1 MATTHY
7 RFGPFLLDPQA
18 RELQRD
24 GQRIDLPLSTI
35 DCLIH
40 LVRHRGRPVGRDELA
55 AAVWGR
61 VDVSEVSLSHAVM
74 RLRKVLGDDGNA
86 QRTIRTVPRHG
97 YRWVMDVVE
106 VDDAP
111 PPSAFD
117 TGATDPAYAPAADA
131 PEKGSVDAPQ
141 SAPGKG
147 SIRPRRRIA
156 VVAGF
161 ASLAVLVAAG
171 AWWAWRPAPQP
182 PPAPPTATATATA
195 AIVLPAQVDAGPAW
209 DWLRFGL
216 MDLVATQLRRG
227 EVATT
232 PSETVVALVAT
243 LGEAAADSPAV
254 AAAALRVQPSA
265 SFTHERWTVRL
276 QATAE
281 GRRFDVEARAAD
293 AIQAARSAA
302 DNLLITLGHTPPSD
316 DLGDAA
322 LARATLRQRIN
333 AAVLGGQVEIAREL
347 IRDAAPALQADPEI
361 ALSRAKVEFFA
372 GAYEAC
378 REQIEALLARLPEAT
393 HTGLRARALDT
404 LGATALRQ
412 GRIDDSARAYAEA
425 ARLAEAAD
433 EPHTLAKAWLGL
445 GGVASQR
452 LQLEQAADAYGR
464 ARTLLEI
471 AGDAFGVAA
480 VDLNLGM
487 NALQRGQPDAARP
500 MLRDAEQRF
509 RALGAEDALGAT
521 LVAEVDAERAL
532 LDHAGALATSER
544 FAVLEARGAN
554 QRQRWELSLSR
565 AGALAGAGRLAA
577 ADDLLARI
585 ADASDPREDAIVR
598 AQANV
603 VAAAIALWRDDD
615 AKAAELATAAL
626 QPGLEARNRADYL
639 AAWVLLTQALQRGGE
654 VARARAEVERLRGWI
669 EAGPAGFGRSE
680 LLLAEAGQA
689 AAEGDA
695 ALALQRYARAMD
707 TATARGVP
715 EEMVAVGLPW
725 VRALIAAG
733 RVDEAAAVN
742 GRIARWADRDLRA
755 AWSEAL
761 VYTALRE
768 AAPAAA
774 ALERARGLAGE
785 RMLSDTIADRR

>member
-40 LVRHRGRPVGRDELA
+40 LVRHRERPVGRDELA

-97 YRWVMDVVE
+97 YRWVMEVAEEVE
-106 VDDAP
+106 
-111 PPSAFD
+111 
-117 TGATDPAYAPAADA
+117 APAAPAAAPLPAASDA
-131 PEKGSVDAPQ
+131 IESSPPAEVRTPAP
-141 SAPGKG
+141 AR
-147 SIRPRRRIA
+147 RPR
-156 VVAGF
+156 VVLAF
-161 ASLAVLVAAG
+161 ATLLAVLVVAG
-171 AWWAWRPAPQP
+171 AWWTLRSAPQP
-182 PPAPPTATATATA
+182 TAAVATA
-195 AIVLPAQVDAGPAW
+195 AIVLPAQIDAGPAW

-232 PSETVVALVAT
+232 PSETVVALVAS
-243 LGEAAADSPAV
+243 LGEAAADSPAI

-265 SFTHERWTVRL
+265 SFAHERWTVRL
-276 QATAE
+276 QAQSD
-281 GRRFDVEARAAD
+281 GRALEVEARAAD

-302 DNLLITLGHTPPSD
+302 DNLLIKLGHTPPSD
-316 DLGDAA
+316 DPGDAA

-347 IRDAAPALQADPEI
+347 IRAASPALQADPEI

-393 HTGLRARALDT
+393 HAGLRARALDT

-500 MLRDAEQRF
+500 ILRDAEQRF

-544 FAVLEARGAN
+544 FAALEARGAN

-603 VAAAIALWRDDD
+603 VAAAIALWRDDT
-615 AKAAELATAAL
+615 AKAAELAAAAL

-654 VARARAEVERLRGWI
+654 VARAHAEVERLRGWI

-695 ALALQRYARAMD
+695 ALALQRYALAMD
-707 TATARGVP
+707 AATARGVP

-733 RVDEAAAVN
+733 RVDEAVAVN
-742 GRIARWADRDLRA
+742 GRIARWAGRDLRA

-761 VYTALRE
+761 VYTALHQAE
-768 AAPAAA
+768 PAAA

>member
-18 RELQRD
+18 RELHRD

-40 LVRHRGRPVGRDELA
+40 LVRHRDRPVGRDELA

-97 YRWVMDVVE
+97 YRWVME
-106 VDDAP
+106 VAEEIEAP
-111 PPSAFD
+111 
-117 TGATDPAYAPAADA
+117 TAPAATPA
-131 PEKGSVDAPQ
+131 PAAPNAIE
-141 SAPGKG
+141 SSLPAETPAPPYA
-147 SIRPRRRIA
+147 RQPR
-156 VVAGF
+156 VALAF
-161 ASLAVLVAAG
+161 AALLAVLVAAG
-171 AWWAWRPAPQP
+171 AWWMLRPAPQP
-182 PPAPPTATATATA
+182 VSPAAMTTT

-232 PSETVVALVAT
+232 PSETVVALVAS
-243 LGEAAADSPAV
+243 LGEAAADSPAI

-265 SFTHERWTVRL
+265 SFAHERWTVRL
-276 QATAE
+276 QALSE
-281 GRRFDVEARAAD
+281 GRTLDVEARAAD
-293 AIQAARSAA
+293 AIQAARNAA
-302 DNLLITLGHTPPSD
+302 DNLLIKLGHTPPSD
-316 DLGDAA
+316 DPGDAA

-333 AAVLGGQVEIAREL
+333 AAVLGGQIDVAREL

-378 REQIEALLARLPEAT
+378 REQIEALLARLPDAA
-393 HTGLRARALDT
+393 HAGLRARALDT

-487 NALQRGQPDAARP
+487 NALQRGQPDAALP

-532 LDHAGALATSER
+532 LEHAEALATSER
-544 FAVLEARGAN
+544 FTALEARGAN
-554 QRQRWELSLSR
+554 RRQRWELSLSR

-603 VAAAIALWRDDD
+603 VAAAIALWRDDA
-615 AKAAELATAAL
+615 AKAAELAAAAL

-639 AAWVLLTQALQRGGE
+639 AAWVLRASALQRGGE
-654 VARARAEVERLRGWI
+654 VAQAHAEVERLRGWI

-689 AAEGDA
+689 DAEGDA
-695 ALALQRYARAMD
+695 ALALQRYALAMD
-707 TATARGVP
+707 AATARGVP
-715 EEMVAVGLPW
+715 DEMVAVAFPY
-725 VRALIAAG
+725 VRALIAAK
-733 RVDEAAAVN
+733 RLDEAGAVN

-761 VYTALRE
+761 VYTALHQAE
-768 AAPAAA
+768 PAAA

-785 RMLSDTIADRR
+785 RTLSDVITDRR